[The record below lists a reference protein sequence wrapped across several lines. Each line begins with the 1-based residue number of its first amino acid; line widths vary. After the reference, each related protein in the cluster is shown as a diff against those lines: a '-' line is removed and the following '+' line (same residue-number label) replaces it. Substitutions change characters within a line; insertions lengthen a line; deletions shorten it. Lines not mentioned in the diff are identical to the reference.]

1 MRGRLSLACDKEQNT
16 ACFETGR
23 IPLADDGEVV
33 FDSLIVDIC
42 ASLKK
47 RHRNFRVANS
57 FGNASHALRKALD
70 GTPCLG
76 RAGSK
81 VEHR

>member
-1 MRGRLSLACDKEQNT
+1 LSLASDEKQNT
-16 ACFETGR
+16 ACSETEK
-23 IPLADDGEVV
+23 IPIANDEEIV

-42 ASLKK
+42 VSLKK
-47 RHRNFRVANS
+47 RHRNFGVANS
-57 FGNASHALRKALD
+57 LGNASHALRKALD